1 MLNVNSKIFSINS
14 SNGIINWSYETVSE
28 NFKSLKS
35 YNLMIV
41 KNTLI
46 FSNDNGDLIAINLIK
61 NSILWSLNLRE
72 SSTIDQG
79 KIFEIFDISVNS
91 NYLYISL
98 KNGYFYKINI
108 VNGVVKWKKL
118 IRLQSSPVFLEK
130 TIIFINNNNYLIIA
144 DKYSGS
150 ILFSKNLNSQLKNNK
165 VKKVITFNKV
175 LALAK
180 SLYLLSDNSDI
191 TFKINLSNLENFKI
205 IELKPSIIDNFFI
218 KNKNIFFTDKKNLIN
233 KITINDY

>member
-1 MLNVNSKIFSINS
+1 NIKTITFTKNRFFNDLNFKILLDDNNVYIASKNGKLYSVNYLTQKKNWEINLGVPIVSNLVFYKKNIFLLNVNSKIFSINS

-108 VNGVVKWKKL
+108 VNGVVK
-118 IRLQSSPVFLEK
+118 
-130 TIIFINNNNYLIIA
+130 
-144 DKYSGS
+144 
-150 ILFSKNLNSQLKNNK
+150 
-165 VKKVITFNKV
+165 
-175 LALAK
+175 
-180 SLYLLSDNSDI
+180 
-191 TFKINLSNLENFKI
+191 
-205 IELKPSIIDNFFI
+205 
-218 KNKNIFFTDKKNLIN
+218 
-233 KITINDY
+233 